1 MADGEQMLGL
11 LAPCARRVARN
22 RIRFALY
29 KFETFMSVQLTED
42 DASKKAFF
50 DQSPLFA
57 LMATSF
63 FGGDVVAGWGVD
75 RRTADIWEAFCR
87 DLDVMGPECWDSNGT
102 PVGTS
107 VFNALAQFVCIPVER
122 VAARGGVAAE
132 RDDARAAEAARHASD
147 IIMDSTLA
155 PSRCCSTVDALV
167 GALLCSYYG
176 REQLCSWRVS
186 ERTVDKWDSVCT
198 ILALDDTSWVDTELS
213 VVELAR
219 VSRLL
224 PIVSSYC
231 S

>member
-1 MADGEQMLGL
+1 
-11 LAPCARRVARN
+11 
-22 RIRFALY
+22 
-29 KFETFMSVQLTED
+29 MSVQLTED

-50 DQSPLFA
+50 EQSPLFA

-87 DLDVMGPECWDSNGT
+87 DLDMMRPECWDSNGT
-102 PVGTS
+102 PVGSS
-107 VFNALAQFVCIPVER
+107 VFNALAQYVCIPVER
-122 VAARGGVAAE
+122 EAGRRGFGGSE
-132 RDDARAAEAARHASD
+132 RDDGRAAEAARKASE
-147 IIMDSTLA
+147 IIIDSA
-155 PSRCCSTVDALV
+155 SSSARCCSTDDTLV

-176 REQLCSWRVS
+176 CEQLRAWRVS
-186 ERTVDKWDSVCT
+186 ERTVDRWDNVCT
-198 ILALDDTSWVDTELS
+198 ILALDGSSWVDNELS
-213 VVELAR
+213 PVELAR